1 MTEHMTANRNV
12 ELLLAS
18 THFFPTHGGAQLRF
32 LRYIPGL
39 RKRGIFTRV
48 LAGTA
53 KSKKRPDTQ
62 YDASAENDESL
73 LSKEFLDQIDL
84 QHVSLPQ
91 SAGWPRSMVF
101 SRAILRAC
109 ESEANR
115 PQLVQVVSSLQPR
128 SMIWLKRLRRL
139 GIPLVYAYTLSAQ
152 APKNPLKRIV
162 RKYALAYLYNRL
174 DCIIVNSRTIIQE
187 LHQFEGN
194 TRIEFIPNGIDLQR
208 FRPPASEDE
217 RINTRARLGIDYRQ
231 TVLISVGA
239 VHPRKGTDLIL
250 EAWSGIAKRFPDVHL
265 YLLGLRKDISYPA
278 LDRFR
283 DKLQALIGQSGA
295 PERVHFEGMVRN
307 VDEYLRA
314 ADIFMFPSERE
325 GMPNGVLEAM
335 ASGLPVALT
344 PFAGFSDD
352 LGSANRE
359 FMLVERNSAALTQAL
374 ETLIEDKN
382 LRINLGQNARLRAES
397 RFDLEQSLDHYSA
410 LYHELVGSID
420 SSGKP

>member
-1 MTEHMTANRNV
+1 MAEHMAPNRNV

-39 RKRGIFTRV
+39 QKRGIYTRV

-53 KSKKRPDTQ
+53 KSKKRHDVP
-62 YDASAENDESL
+62 YDASTENDDSV

-84 QHVSLPQ
+84 QRVPLPQ
-91 SAGWPRSMVF
+91 RAGWPRSIVF

-109 ESEANR
+109 ESEEKR

-139 GIPLVYAYTLSAQ
+139 GIPLVYAYTLSAK
-152 APKNPLKRIV
+152 APSNPLKRIA
-162 RKYALAYLYNRL
+162 RRYTLAYLYNRL
-174 DCIIVNSRTIIQE
+174 DCIIVNSRAMLQE
-187 LHQFEGN
+187 LHPIGGN

-208 FRPPASEDE
+208 FRPPSGEDE
-217 RINTRARLGIDYRQ
+217 RISTRARLGINDRR
-231 TVLISVGA
+231 TVLLSVGA

-250 EAWSGIAKRFPDVHL
+250 EAWSGMAKRFPDVHL

-278 LDRFR
+278 LAGFR
-283 DKLQALIGQSGA
+283 DKLQALISQSGA
-295 PERVHFEGMVRN
+295 PERVHFEGIVRN

-314 ADIFMFPSERE
+314 ADIFIFPSERE

-335 ASGLPVALT
+335 ASGLPVVLT

-352 LGSANRE
+352 LGSDGRE
-359 FMLVERNSAALTQAL
+359 FMLVERSAAALTQAL
-374 ETLIEDKN
+374 VTLLKDKS
-382 LRINLGQNARLRAES
+382 LRGNLGRSARLWVEN
-397 RFDLEQSLDHYSA
+397 RFDLEKSIDRYST

-420 SSGKP
+420 SR